1 MSEPSDPQLDALFAA
16 ARNHRP
22 VTARAEYAFET
33 RLLARLRETR
43 SATASSSSAWGL
55 ASWRLIPFLGL
66 FVVGLVLWQ
75 DQAATVAQDAEQ
87 AAYVQN
93 PEAADWGNSF
103 N

>member
-1 MSEPSDPQLDALFAA
+1 MNEPSSDPQLDALFAA
-16 ARNHRP
+16 ARTHRP

-43 SATASSSSAWGL
+43 FAPAAASAWGL

-66 FVVGLVLWQ
+66 FVLGLVLWQ
-75 DQAATVAQDAEQ
+75 DQAATVAQEAEQ
-87 AAYVQN
+87 VAYVQN
-93 PEAADWGNSF
+93 PDAADLCNGF